1 MIQDPNQ
8 HVQLVQKLR
17 ISTSLIKT
25 SLSVSVDSAL
35 TEAVSVSFL
44 IV

>member
-8 HVQLVQKLR
+8 RVQLVQMLR
-17 ISTSLIKT
+17 ISTSLKKT
-25 SLSVSVDSAL
+25 SLFVSVASAL

-44 IV
+44 TV